1 MIENNII
8 EILVLSLATMVPIVL
23 TAIGE
28 IITERAGI
36 VNIGLEGIMLISAWA
51 AALVYIET
59 GSGIVGAYLAGLTA
73 GALLGLLHAVISIRL
88 KGDQIVTGIGVNIFA
103 FGATVIATWI
113 VWGNFSNSPPI
124 DLPQWP
130 SFMGVRISP
139 MIPLTIITGIAAW
152 YILSRTMIGLKIKSA
167 GDDPAAAEALGIK
180 VERIQA
186 LATIVGAS
194 LAGLAGAYLS
204 VDFTGSFSKGMTA
217 GRGFIAL
224 ANVAFSGWNPLFAI
238 AGGYIFGFADAL
250 SLYLSIVYES
260 GEAGLVY
267 LFKTI
272 PYIVTLLSVAL
283 VARRGKMPRHL
294 GRPYIK
300 E

>member
-1 MIENNII
+1 MILEGIV
-8 EILVLSLATMVPIVL
+8 EVLVLSLATMVPIVL

-28 IITERAGI
+28 IIAERSGI
-36 VNIGLEGIMLISAWA
+36 VNIGLEGIMLISAWF
-51 AALVYIET
+51 AALIYIET
-59 GSGIVGAYLAGLTA
+59 GTGILGAYIAGLTA
-73 GALLGLLHAVISIRL
+73 GAALGLLHAVISVKL
-88 KGDQIVTGIGVNIFA
+88 KGDQIVAGIGVNIFA

-124 DLPQWP
+124 DVPQWP
-130 SFMGVRISP
+130 SIMGVRISP
-139 MIPLTIITGIAAW
+139 MIPLTIIIGVMVW
-152 YILSRTMIGLKIKSA
+152 YVLTRTMIGLKIKSA

-180 VERIQA
+180 VDRVQM
-186 LATIVGAS
+186 LATILGAA

-224 ANVAFSGWNPLFAI
+224 ANVAFSGWNPLLAI

-260 GEAGLVY
+260 GETGIVY